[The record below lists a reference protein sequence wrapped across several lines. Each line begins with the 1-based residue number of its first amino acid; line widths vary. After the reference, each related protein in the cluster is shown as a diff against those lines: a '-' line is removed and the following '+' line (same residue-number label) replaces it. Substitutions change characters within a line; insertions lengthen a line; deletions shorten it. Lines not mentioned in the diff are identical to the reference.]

1 MDIIRLLPESLA
13 NQIAAGEVVQRPASV
28 VKELLENSLDAGATD
43 IQLIVQDAGK
53 TLIQVIDNGSG
64 MSETDAR
71 MSFERHA
78 TSKIKQSQDLF
89 TILTFGFRG
98 EALASIAAV
107 AQVELKTRLESK
119 EVGVLLRMEAS
130 EMKEHRPIACQKGTS
145 FAVKNLFFN
154 VPARRNFLKSNMVEF
169 RHIVEEFQHVALA
182 HPEVNFSLHH
192 NEQEMYALKHSNMA
206 KRIIALL
213 GKNYQENLIPCQEEV
228 QHVNIQGFIG
238 KPSCAK
244 KTKGDQFFY
253 VNNRYIKYPY
263 LHHAVMSA
271 FEGLIPAEHFPFYL
285 LNITINPQHVDVNVH
300 PTKTEVK
307 FDDERTIY
315 AVMKAAVRQAL
326 STNGAAPSLDFGT
339 DINFTERLTHDNSIQ
354 NQFISSKL
362 NRFTDDSEQKRHDN
376 NVRNWEKLYISP
388 HSHANKREQLYQEF
402 EVEKTPSQLP
412 IQPFEKQDNGVHIA
426 IQKPSQAIENQEE
439 KKQMMQLH
447 QKYIF
452 CQVRSGLM
460 CIDQQAAFERVY
472 YEKYLKLLE
481 SKSGVS
487 QKMLFP
493 KTLHFSATDKV
504 ILQEIHLD
512 LISLGFLIE
521 LQPDKSYQLTA
532 IPAEIQQ
539 QEATEV
545 LENIFQEI
553 KLGGVEVKIP
563 QSQRLVKVLSKRASS
578 TAKKILNH
586 EEMQSII
593 TQLFACQNPY
603 FAPDGK
609 KVVMMLQISDIERMF
624 E

>member
-13 NQIAAGEVVQRPASV
+13 NQIAAGEVVQRPSSV

-89 TILTFGFRG
+89 NILTFGFRG

-107 AQVELKTRLESK
+107 AQVELKSRLVSQ
-119 EVGVLLRMEAS
+119 EVGTFLRMEAS
-130 EMKEHRPIACQKGTS
+130 ELKEHKAIACPKGTS
-145 FAVKNLFFN
+145 FSVKNLFFN

-182 HPEVNFSLHH
+182 YPEIAFSLFH
-192 NEQEMYALKHSNMA
+192 NDQEMYALKSGNMA

-228 QHVNIQGFIG
+228 QHVCIQGFIG

-271 FEGLIPAEHFPFYL
+271 FEGLIPADHFPFYL
-285 LNITINPQHVDVNVH
+285 LNITIDPKHVDVNVH

-326 STNGAAPSLDFGT
+326 STHGAAPSLDFGT
-339 DINFTERLTHDNSIQ
+339 DINFTERFVTEKPTQ
-354 NQFISSKL
+354 NQFVSSKL
-362 NRFTDDSEQKRHDN
+362 NRFVDKPEEIRQDSN
-376 NVRNWEKLYISP
+376 LRNWEKLYTS
-388 HSHANKREQLYQEF
+388 SQTDLKNREQIFKQF
-402 EVEKTPSQLP
+402 EVEKSP
-412 IQPFEKQDNGVHIA
+412 IQTSIHSFEKQENA
-426 IQKPSQAIENQEE
+426 SNTTLQKPTQTIENQEE

-472 YEKYLKLLE
+472 YEKYAKLLE
-481 SKSGVS
+481 EKTGTS

-493 KTLHFSATDKV
+493 KTFHFSATDKV
-504 ILQEIHLD
+504 ILQEIHFD
-512 LISLGFLIE
+512 LQSLGFLIE
-521 LQPDKSYQLTA
+521 LKADKSYQLTA
-532 IPAEIQQ
+532 IPAEIEEQYAL
-539 QEATEV
+539 EALESIIHEV
-545 LENIFQEI
+545 KQ
-553 KLGGVEVKIP
+553 GAMDVKIP
-563 QSQRLVKVLSKRASS
+563 QSQRLIKALAKRASS
-578 TAKKILNH
+578 TSKKLLNS

-593 TQLFACQNPY
+593 TQLFACQNPH
-603 FAPDGK
+603 FAPDGRK
-609 KVVMMLQISDIERMF
+609 IVVMLQISDVEKLF